1 MFFLEGGRFQFGSGF
16 EAICRMRGGG
26 CGSGSGS
33 GGARYETLNSDRG
46 ADESQVSESRVRLTT
61 RVLG

>member
-26 CGSGSGS
+26 
-33 GGARYETLNSDRG
+33 
-46 ADESQVSESRVRLTT
+46 VVVRVRV
-61 RVLG
+61 RVGLVTKP

>member
-26 CGSGSGS
+26 GLWFGFGFGWGSL
-33 GGARYETLNSDRG
+33 RNLEL
-46 ADESQVSESRVRLTT
+46 
-61 RVLG
+61 